1 MPTFKGWIKGKI
13 LEEKDR
19 IEIKVLEETGDKS

>member
-1 MPTFKGWIKGKI
+1 MI

-19 IEIKVLEETGDKS
+19 IEIINLSNLVIHKITDKSVLL